1 MSGASALHDLNLHLL
16 DWDKQLREQADVN
29 MAAAT
34 AEARYRSLKAKALT
48 TAKFKDP
55 KVSLGLA
62 EALADAD
69 PEVSEAL
76 TARLVTAAKA
86 DSVRSRL
93 QWFRAKADAGRSE
106 VANDRAASQLYA
118 THGRD
123 A

>member
-1 MSGASALHDLNLHLL
+1 MSGNPQYELNQTLIA
-16 DWDKQLREQADVN
+16 WDKQLLEQQTVN
-29 MAAAT
+29 MAAAI
-34 AEARYRSLKAKALT
+34 AEANYRSLKAKALT

-69 PEVSEAL
+69 QEVANAL
-76 TARLVTAAKA
+76 TERLVTAAKA
-86 DSVRSRL
+86 DTVRSRL

-106 VANDRAASQLYA
+106 VSTDRAASQLYS